1 MSLTNRVEPKT
12 QRRSSLKIVSFSPSR
27 FLSNNSSK
35 VGQASV
41 KDLTEKHPDRPS
53 LDSSSSNESN
63 EKPQMNKVILRQRSK
78 EAATNMTVGE
88 GRRYR
93 RKSAK
98 EFFNGMKRLSR

>member
-12 QRRSSLKIVSFSPSR
+12 QRRSSLKIISFSPSR

-35 VGQASV
+35 VGHASV
-41 KDLTEKHPDRPS
+41 RDSTDKLPDRPS
-53 LDSSSSNESN
+53 LDSSTLNESDG
-63 EKPQMNKVILRQRSK
+63 KPQMNKVILRQRSK
-78 EAATNMTVGE
+78 EATANVTVGE

-93 RKSAK
+93 RKSTK